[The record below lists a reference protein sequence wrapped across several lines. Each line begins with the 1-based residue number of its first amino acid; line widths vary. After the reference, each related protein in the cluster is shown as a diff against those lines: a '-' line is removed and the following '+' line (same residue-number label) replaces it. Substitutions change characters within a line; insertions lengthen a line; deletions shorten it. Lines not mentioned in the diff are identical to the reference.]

1 MTDRS
6 DDIFGLAF
14 EDLPDNLPLFPL
26 PGALLLP
33 GGRLPLNIFEP
44 RYLSMVMDSLKE
56 SRMIGM
62 VQPTEMIGDPVPED
76 AELYPVGCAGR
87 LIGFSE
93 TDDGRLLISLQ
104 GVCRFRL
111 SEEID
116 TRDEYRRVEPDYT
129 PFRNDMGMVDIGI
142 DRKGVNLL
150 VREYFE
156 SQNIQA
162 DFQALEQIDDRLL
175 IAALGMMCP
184 FDYREKQ
191 ALLEAVDLAEMATIL
206 ISLMEM
212 TVKTGGD
219 ITTEH

>member
-1 MTDRS
+1 MFDPAE
-6 DDIFGLAF
+6 DIFGLAF
-14 EDLPDNLPLFPL
+14 ENLPDNLPIFPL

-33 GGRLPLNIFEP
+33 GGRLPLNIFEQ
-44 RYLSMVMDSLKE
+44 RYLSMFLDSLKE

-62 VQPTEMIGDPVPED
+62 VQPTEIYGDTVPEN
-76 AELYPVGCAGR
+76 AELFSVGCAGR

-93 TDDGRLLISLQ
+93 TDDGRLLVSLQ
-104 GVCRFRL
+104 GVCRFRVA
-111 SEEID
+111 EETISD
-116 TRDEYRRVEPDYT
+116 DDYRRVEPDYS
-129 PFRNDMGMVDIGI
+129 PFRNDMESIDIGI

-162 DFQALEQIDDRLL
+162 DFQALEQIEDRLL
-175 IAALGMMCP
+175 ISALGMMCP

-191 ALLEAVDLAEMATIL
+191 ALLEAVDQAEMATIL

-212 TVKTGGD
+212 SVKTGGD
-219 ITTEH
+219 IMTEQ